1 MFDKIVDFGRQ
12 LLSLKSQI
20 ETNVSD
26 IKELRDDLKALS
38 NAFME
43 LRISNNELKNRF
55 DHLKEME
62 KNERDKLAREWQV
75 YQDNYQK
82 DQEIAFLRLKSLI
95 QDDRISKLS
104 RNNEEPKLLGDGE
117 SEI

>member
-20 ETNVSD
+20 EKNVSD

-38 NAFME
+38 NAFIE
-43 LRISNNELKNRF
+43 LRISNNELKTRF
-55 DHLKEME
+55 DHLKETE
-62 KNERDKLAREWQV
+62 RSERDKLVREWQV

-82 DQEIAFLRLKSLI
+82 DQEIVLLKLKNLI
-95 QDDRISKLS
+95 QDERISKLS
-104 RNNEEPKLLGDGE
+104 ETNDQPKLSGGVDPE
-117 SEI
+117 V